1 MASDAGRA
9 DNFFY
14 FYGEPKQQAVFL
26 RKRCQYSGVL
36 LDSRYFRGSLR

>member
-14 FYGEPKQQAVFL
+14 FSGEPKQQAVFCE
-26 RKRCQYSGVL
+26 KGANTAAFCWTADISGVP
-36 LDSRYFRGSLR
+36 